1 MLPGVASKMKA
12 EPARA
17 STSTV
22 ARPVSGL
29 TSLGTYL
36 PHAEA
41 LVANPVALAE
51 ILPSSGAGKGHRAEE
66 ERKSKLEWYLPHSN
80 QSTGKRPPGV
90 GGDHKSHAKSDH
102 DADGDDLDDDQPLE
116 RDVHDRR
123 QRQRRAND
131 DQPRDRDVAGITAED
146 VTRQRGGAQNPSRP
160 QVREV
165 HHHRQDEA
173 PMFPKPVET
182 GERRL
187 ARGQRVALDL
197 HVQEELRHDAQH
209 GPPEKDEAR
218 LRGDERPQDELARRQ
233 ADACR
238 DQARTNDAP
247 ETVRRIRKISDDE
260 GG

>member
-1 MLPGVASKMKA
+1 MLPGVVSKMKA
-12 EPARA
+12 EPAARLDIAGHAASQRA
-17 STSTV
+17 DEPRHV
-22 ARPVSGL
+22 LA
-29 TSLGTYL
+29 
-36 PHAEA
+36 HAEA

-51 ILPSSGAGKGHRAEE
+51 ILPAASAGKGHRAEE
-66 ERKSKLEWYLPHSN
+66 QRKSKLDRHLPHSN

-90 GGDHKSHAKSDH
+90 SRDDKSHAEGDH
-102 DADGDDLDDDQPLE
+102 DADGDDLDDDEPLE

-131 DQPRDRDVAGITAED
+131 DQARDRDVTGITAED
-146 VTRQRGGAQNPSRP
+146 VTRQRGGAQNPPRP

-165 HHHRQDEA
+165 HHHGQDEA
-173 PMFPKPVET
+173 PMFPEPVET

-187 ARGQRVALDL
+187 ARGKRVALDL

-209 GPPEKDEAR
+209 GTPEKHEAR
-218 LRGDERPQDELARRQ
+218 LRGDERPQDELARGQ